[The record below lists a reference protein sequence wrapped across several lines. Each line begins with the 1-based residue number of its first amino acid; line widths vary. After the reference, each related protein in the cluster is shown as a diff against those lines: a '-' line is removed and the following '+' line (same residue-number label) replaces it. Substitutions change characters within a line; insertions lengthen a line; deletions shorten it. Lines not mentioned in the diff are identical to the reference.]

1 MKVAIY
7 GKYYLNSTEP
17 IINDIFMFFNNNGVE
32 MIIEAAFLK
41 ILHEK
46 KIIQKEYK
54 TFTSHKEL
62 DSSFDMLIS
71 IGGDGSILRAAD
83 LVRNSGVPILGIN
96 AGRLGFLATVQK
108 ENIAEFMQFI
118 INKKYTISK
127 RTLLSLSCTPS
138 NTAVE
143 EINFAMNEI
152 SVSRKDTTSMITIET
167 YLNKE
172 FLNSYWADGLIIATP
187 TGSTGYSMSCGGPIL
202 TPDVKG
208 LVITPIAPHNLN
220 ARPLVIPDETE
231 IRLKV
236 SGREKNYLVSLDSRI
251 TSVKNETILII
262 KKTPFQINMVEINRG
277 DNYYIC
283 IQFLFKN
290 VQTFPSFIFST
301 YYGNERTNSRV
312 WHISWRK

>member
-17 IINDIFMFFNNNGVE
+17 IINDIFVFFSNNNVE
-32 MIIEAAFLK
+32 MIIESTFLE

-46 KIIQKEYK
+46 KIIQNQYK
-54 TFTSHKEL
+54 TFSSHKEL

-71 IGGDGSILRAAD
+71 IGGDGTILRAAA
-83 LVRNSGVPILGIN
+83 LVGNSGVPILGIN

-108 ENIAEFMQFI
+108 ENISEFMQFI
-118 INKKYTISK
+118 IDKKYTLSK
-127 RTLLSLSCTPS
+127 RTLLSLSTTPTYES
-138 NTAVE
+138 IA

-167 YLNKE
+167 YLNNE
-172 FLNSYWADGLIIATP
+172 FLNSYWADGLIISTP

-202 TPDVKG
+202 TPDVRSF
-208 LVITPIAPHNLN
+208 VITPIAPHNLN

-236 SGREKNYLVSLDSRI
+236 SGREENYLVSLDSRT

-262 KKTPFQINMVEINRG
+262 KKNAFEINMVEIP
-277 DNYYIC
+277 
-283 IQFLFKN
+283 QETFLK
-290 VQTFPSFIFST
+290 TL
-301 YYGNERTNSRV
+301 RTKLFWGEDRRN
-312 WHISWRK
+312 